1 MKIDEKKFN
10 RWFNVFILA
19 GMTAALLIITIF
31 KLGGTE
37 TGKALLLISAFGS
50 LMGVLSTVCSANGSI
65 LTFLFGFLD
74 VSIYGAMCLVNWRH
88 GSSGLGNAIL
98 HFVYFVPMQ
107 FVGFFQWRKRGAGK
121 HGAKVEARRLNGKQ
135 WLYCSLFF
143 VAFSVIAYLVL
154 ARFDKSAADSFIKV
168 AVVLDV
174 LPLVCNILGQFLMST
189 AYMDQWIFWIGV
201 NITSVLMWVNSYNT
215 SADTYTLVYIIK
227 YSFYLINSFN
237 GLRIWLK
244 LSRKEDLPQVD

>member
-1 MKIDEKKFN
+1 MKIDEKSFN

-19 GMTAALLIITIF
+19 GMTVALLLITIF

-37 TGKALLLISAFGS
+37 TGKALLVISAFGS

-65 LTFLFGFLD
+65 LTFFFGFLD
-74 VSIYGAMCLVNWRH
+74 VSIYGVMCFINWRH
-88 GSSGLGNAIL
+88 GGSGLGNAIL
-98 HFVYFVPMQ
+98 HMVYFVPMQ
-107 FVGFFQWRKRGAGK
+107 FIGFFQWRKRGAG
-121 HGAKVEARRLNGKQ
+121 HNGSKVEARRLDGRK
-135 WLYCSLFF
+135 WLYCTAFF
-143 VAFSVIAYLVL
+143 VVFTVAAYFIL
-154 ARFDKSAADSFIKV
+154 AYFDKSAADSFIKV

-189 AYMDQWIFWIGV
+189 AYMEQWIFWIGV
-201 NITSVLMWVNSYNT
+201 NITSVLMWMHSYTT

-227 YSFYLINSFN
+227 YSFYLLNSFN

-244 LSRKEDLPQVD
+244 LSGKKDGI